1 MHFYQIVWRAGPTS
15 PTLATA
21 TSLSQGRRRGRRPGS
36 TARTSA
42 RRMGATGSS
51 PRCMMVPP
59 VTFWSGW
66 RSEAILLLMLSRKF
80 WDFFRPLYLDSLIL
94 LQSITKWWGVYLG
107 LYNTGKEGGWAWSD
121 GSPVCYTNWN
131 KNEPN
136 GCVGSVRRTGLWG
149 CKLGGI
155 FLAVSDESGQA

>member
-1 MHFYQIVWRAGPTS
+1 
-15 PTLATA
+15 
-21 TSLSQGRRRGRRPGS
+21 
-36 TARTSA
+36 
-42 RRMGATGSS
+42 
-51 PRCMMVPP
+51 
-59 VTFWSGW
+59 
-66 RSEAILLLMLSRKF
+66 MLSRKF
-80 WDFFRPLYLDSLIL
+80 WDIFRPPYFDSLIL
-94 LQSITKWWGVYLG
+94 LQSITKWWGVYFG

-155 FLAVSDESGQA
+155 FLAVSDESDQAIYHILSFRVGDTWENLMTWE